1 VAVALCAPCALWS
14 CGSVSSVLVPAAETV
29 DRASSVPPPFQGAW
43 SEQVESCGK
52 DDSDQNYFIG
62 PKDIQAWEVTWTISR
77 TTLGPA
83 GALRIVAIHR
93 EYEADHPVVI
103 TITQRSSDEQVF
115 EECSPACWQVTL
127 KRCPP

>member
-1 VAVALCAPCALWS
+1 VAVALSALSALWS
-14 CGSVSSVLVPAAETV
+14 CGSVSSGLVPAAETV
-29 DRASSVPPPFQGAW
+29 DRASSVPPAFQGAW

-52 DDSDQNYFIG
+52 ATHENYFIG
-62 PKDIQAWEVTWTISR
+62 PKDIHAWEVMWTISR

-115 EECSPACWQVTL
+115 EECSPGCWQVTL